1 MERQEIG
8 DVGEATAAGAHRK
21 PRRGGTEE
29 VKTQG
34 EGTKEAVKA
43 KADEAKHAV
52 KEKAEETKETLKAA
66 GREQKERLEAR
77 AEEKVAAQKQVAA
90 RRAHAL
96 ASALREAGATLE
108 RDGEAELGRYGRQAA
123 EQVERAAGYFERNDL
138 NGFVHDLERTAR
150 DHPGAFVGG
159 TFAAGVM
166 LGRFLRS
173 SRPEP
178 AATDAWQGGG
188 RTDGS
193 GIERTDAR
201 AESTI
206 ETTRAA
212 SAMSP
217 GGSVAGARGEA
228 ARFGA
233 AGVDAERV
241 DGGGPDRPGIVG
253 RREV

>member
-1 MERQEIG
+1 MDRHDIG
-8 DVGEATAAGAHRK
+8 DAGRGPSVGANRE
-21 PRRGGTEE
+21 PRSGGMGE
-29 VKTQG
+29 VKAEA
-34 EGTKEAVKA
+34 EGAKETVKA

-77 AEEKVAAQKQVAA
+77 AEEKVSAQKQVAA
-90 RRAHAL
+90 RKAHAL

-108 RDGEAELGRYGRQAA
+108 RDGEAELARYGRQAA

-178 AATDAWQGGG
+178 DAAGAWQDGG
-188 RTDGS
+188 RSDRS
-193 GIERTDAR
+193 GIDRTDAGR
-201 AESTI
+201 TM

-217 GGSVAGARGEA
+217 GGSVAGARGEP
-228 ARFGA
+228 ARFGPAGIETEGA
-233 AGVDAERV
+233 A
-241 DGGGPDRPGIVG
+241 DGGADRAGTVG
-253 RREV
+253 RGEV